1 MKHDGEGPLPHR
13 HARVEAAVLDE
24 LRSILRDDVS
34 DPELEGVRL
43 SAVVMSVDG
52 KSARV
57 HFLVPRGRPR
67 SAVERAFARASRFM
81 RARLADA
88 VELKRVPELKFV
100 YEAQIDPS
108 AP

>member
-1 MKHDGEGPLPHR
+1 MKHDGEGPFGHR

-43 SAVVMSVDG
+43 TAVVMSVDG

-57 HFLVPRGRPR
+57 HFLVPRDRPR